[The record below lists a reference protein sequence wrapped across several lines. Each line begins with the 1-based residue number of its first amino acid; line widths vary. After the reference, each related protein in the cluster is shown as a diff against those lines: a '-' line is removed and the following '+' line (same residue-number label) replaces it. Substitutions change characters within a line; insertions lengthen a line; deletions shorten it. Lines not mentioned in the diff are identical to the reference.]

1 MLNIASAD
9 TADDS
14 RIAAFGA
21 QADLVVD
28 NSLYQFA
35 ASLPYAGDNITAD
48 LTLASNAWICY
59 LYRGDQPDNAR
70 FWHAVFNDTITRIRA
85 RLEVTDGSQFI
96 VVSQPYKS
104 QALNP
109 DATQFRSTSGGASS
123 TDDSDL

>member
-35 ASLPYAGDNITAD
+35 AALPYTGGSITAD
-48 LTLASNAWICY
+48 LTLASNAWVCY
-59 LYRGDQPDNAR
+59 LMKGDIPESAR

-96 VVSQPYKS
+96 VVSQSYRS
-104 QALNP
+104 SALNP
-109 DATQFRSTSGGASS
+109 DATQYRSTIGGASS
-123 TDDSDL
+123 VDDSDL